1 MSVSLGG
8 LVLSPLVRGVT
19 CGKAELMV
27 DCTERPCDASL
38 RYLRSESGEL
48 GLHPK
53 LGILSAGASAGVGV
67 LMPLSSL
74 HSENQKSGYYSAR
87 FQRSEVTY
95 VKQHC
100 TF

>member
-1 MSVSLGG
+1 MSVPLGE

-19 CGKAELMV
+19 CEKAELMV

-38 RYLRSESGEL
+38 RYLWSESGEL

-53 LGILSAGASAGVGV
+53 LGVLSAGVGM

-74 HSENQKSGYYSAR
+74 HSGNQKSGY
-87 FQRSEVTY
+87 
-95 VKQHC
+95 H
-100 TF
+100 